1 MRGVFPIASPLAMVA
16 CGGTVTDNDTYRW
29 LNMINLNRLGI
40 GGLIFLIGAAIYVIN
55 LVLAWGKRR
64 TTIPIDGVGLMVL
77 GLGMA
82 LLLRW

>member
-1 MRGVFPIASPLAMVA
+1 MPNRRFNL
-16 CGGTVTDNDTYRW
+16 
-29 LNMINLNRLGI
+29 INLNRLGI